1 MPVVKRYAVAP
12 VEKVFEVI
20 SDPTTYPDWLAGAKE
35 IRSVDDDWPKAGSRF
50 HHTVGL
56 FGVLKVND
64 SSEVLEIEPPVR
76 LALEVR
82 VRPFGRGRAEFR
94 LAPAGTHEGAERTS
108 IVMAEEPI
116 GPVKVFAPL
125 LDPTIEARNRT
136 SLNALVA
143 LLNEPHP

>member
-12 VEKVFEVI
+12 LEHVFEVI

-56 FGVLKVND
+56 MKIITVND
-64 SSEVLEIEPPVR
+64 STEVLEVDPPNR
-76 LALEVR
+76 LVLEVR
-82 VRPFGRGRAEFR
+82 VRPFGRGRTEFH
-94 LAPAGTHEGAERTS
+94 LAPAGTHDGVERTS
-108 IVMAEEPI
+108 IVMTEEPI
-116 GPVKVFAPL
+116 GLTKLFAPVI
-125 LDPTIEARNRT
+125 DPTIDARNRA

-143 LLNEPHP
+143 RLNEPGQ